1 MLLSEPLRPAR
12 YTNLQL
18 FLDADYLAYEMG
30 SLSEYSTFPTEF
42 PLKKGKYERVCID
55 EHRDIWKWIEP
66 VGLVDWKIDN
76 AINLL
81 KDRFETEAL
90 HVYLTGSGNF
100 RERVAVT
107 KPYKGNRKA
116 AKPHY
121 WQYIRDQ
128 LVGRHNATIINGIEA
143 DDEVS
148 IMQMITR
155 GPHIVC
161 CNDKDLRNTPGYLYL
176 PDKRKQLLRIHPS
189 YAQFHFLQQ
198 MVVGDRVDNIPGLP
212 RRGIAWFNSK
222 ANSVDNLDDLRSIV
236 YDEYMKKDPTGD
248 LLLEQGRLLH
258 MMRDYFDEWEP
269 GLLYSEDAP
278 CTDIEI
284 EGAEHLRSPYDIVE
298 EEAA

>member
-12 YTNLQL
+12 DTNLQL
-18 FLDADYLAYEMG
+18 FLDADYLAYEIG

-42 PLKKGKYERVCID
+42 PLKKGEYERVCID

-100 RERVAVT
+100 RERVAKT
-107 KPYKGNRKA
+107 RPYKANRKA

-128 LVGRHNATIINGIEA
+128 LIGRHNATIIDGIEA

-148 IMQMITR
+148 IMQMNTIV
-155 GPHIVC
+155 PHVVC

-222 ANSVDNLDDLRSIV
+222 ANSVDNLADLREII
-236 YDEYMKKDPTGD
+236 YNEYIKKDHTGD

-258 MMRDYFDEWEP
+258 MMRHDNDVWSPHTDYT
-269 GLLYSEDAP
+269 EDAP
-278 CTDIEI
+278 CANKLIAP
-284 EGAEHLRSPYDIVE
+284 AEHLRSPYDIVE